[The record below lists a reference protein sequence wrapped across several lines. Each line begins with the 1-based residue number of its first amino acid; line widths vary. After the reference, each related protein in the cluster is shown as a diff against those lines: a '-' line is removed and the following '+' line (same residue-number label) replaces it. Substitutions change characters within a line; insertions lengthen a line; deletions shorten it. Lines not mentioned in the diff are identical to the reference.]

1 MTSDPHGPLEVRD
14 EGRLRILRL
23 NRPDRKNALDGELI
37 GAIPRA
43 IQAAAAD
50 DDVWA
55 IAITGAG
62 SAFCSGLDLGG
73 HDPVGQDD
81 EPDTGSTG
89 GRDEESAAQP
99 DVAEA
104 NNAHWAIH
112 MRVACE
118 KPIVVGINGVAVGA
132 GVSLAMNA
140 DIRIAAPSA
149 RFHPGY
155 ARVATSPDF
164 GLTWTLLRAVGYE
177 RAMRFLLEQRMVSAD
192 EALALGM
199 VSEVVERDEDLED
212 RLVEY
217 GTMLAGVAPLA
228 ARQTKRL
235 LVALDQPADL
245 AGHLDREIELALRG
259 LSSADGAEALRALL
273 EGDRPTFTGE

>member
-1 MTSDPHGPLEVRD
+1 MSEVLEVRD

-23 NRPDRKNALDGELI
+23 NRPDRKNALNGELI
-37 GAIPRA
+37 SAFPRA
-43 IQAAAAD
+43 IRAAAAD

-62 SAFCSGLDLGG
+62 SSFCSGLDLEHYGDAVASDG
-73 HDPVGQDD
+73 APVSAGDQ
-81 EPDTGSTG
+81 
-89 GRDEESAAQP
+89 ES
-99 DVAEA
+99 DVDGT
-104 NNAHWAIH
+104 HWAIH
-112 MRVACE
+112 MRVECE
-118 KPIVVGINGVAVGA
+118 KPIVAGINGVAVGA

-140 DIRIAAPSA
+140 DIRIAGPSA

-177 RAMRFLLEQRMVSAD
+177 RAMRFLLEQRMVPAD

-199 VSEVVERDEDLED
+199 VSEVVERDEDLEP
-212 RLVEY
+212 RLLEY
-217 GTMLAGVAPLA
+217 GSMLAGVAPLA

-235 LVALDQPADL
+235 LVALDRPSDL
-245 AGHLDREIELALRG
+245 AGHLDEEIELALHG
-259 LSSADGAEALRALL
+259 LGSADGAEAIRAIL
-273 EGDRPTFTGE
+273 EGDTPNFTGE